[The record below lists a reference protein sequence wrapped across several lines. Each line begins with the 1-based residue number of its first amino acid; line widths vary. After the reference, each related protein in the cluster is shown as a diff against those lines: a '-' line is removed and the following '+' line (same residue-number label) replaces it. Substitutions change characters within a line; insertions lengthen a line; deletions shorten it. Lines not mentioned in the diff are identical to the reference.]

1 MRPSTGG
8 SISAKTP
15 RLTVLRGVAAAA
27 SVMLFAGIALVP
39 AAPASAADNPN
50 PARITDASWWLMEEL
65 LKLDPGTQNG
75 GIYFDKPGYHNTR
88 AANDPNNYSVRD
100 AEDQGGPSDK
110 AAAYDWTFP
119 EAQGLTA
126 DDIDLSAYA
135 GRPLASDVQAL
146 SPDYSNIAR
155 FSSRLLAS
163 GKDPNDPRLNGW
175 REFYGQTD
183 SDSTV
188 EGWDFRYDYAVSS
201 GSSHLWHIHLSE
213 DRDKV
218 TSYDNKRALL
228 SVLRGETVE
237 QWGAPHGPMYD
248 RTRSASGS
256 WASSSVLIEN
266 NNAITRTAAV
276 ALPNGT
282 LHGFNLIPGSG
293 TWTRARS
300 AAGVWAANA
309 THVDT
314 NGSVT
319 DIAAASLPDG
329 TLHLFVLV
337 PGSGTWTRARSA
349 AGVWAANATHVDTN
363 GSVTDIAA
371 TGLPDGTMQL
381 SVLVPGS
388 GTWTRA
394 RSASGVW
401 AANAVHADTNGSVTD
416 IAAAALPDGT
426 MHLFVLVP
434 GSGTWARARSAAG
447 VWAANATH
455 VDTNGSVIAV
465 SAAGLGDG
473 TLHLTVTVPNAGVW
487 HRYRTL
493 SGSWATNRQID
504 TNGRIFHTY
513 TAALPDRTMHVGVL
527 VNTA

>member
-1 MRPSTGG
+1 MDQSATGTATPGDPPLPAYPGTPVTSSSQTLAAVATTPKPCDDNGADKALTRAEVLTRAQSWLSVVVPYSQERCYRNQYGDYRTDCSGFVSMAWGLGG
-8 SISAKTP
+8 SGSDFWTGNLLNRSYVIP
-15 RLTVLRGVAAAA
+15 RSDLRPGDALLRYTGDPDENHVALFVRWLDAAHTRPN
-27 SVMLFAGIALVP
+27 VYEQTGI
-39 AAPASAADNPN
+39 
-50 PARITDASWWLMEEL
+50 
-65 LKLDPGTQNG
+65 
-75 GIYFDKPGYHNTR
+75 
-88 AANDPNNYSVRD
+88 RD
-100 AEDQGGPSDK
+100 
-110 AAAYDWTFP
+110 
-119 EAQGLTA
+119 
-126 DDIDLSAYA
+126 
-135 GRPLASDVQAL
+135 
-146 SPDYSNIAR
+146 
-155 FSSRLLAS
+155 
-163 GKDPNDPRLNGW
+163 
-175 REFYGQTD
+175 
-183 SDSTV
+183 TV
-188 EGWDFRYDYAVSS
+188 ESDWSADYASLYTPIRYD
-201 GSSHLWHIHLSE
+201 HIIESE
-213 DRDKV
+213 
-218 TSYDNKRALL
+218 A
-228 SVLRGETVE
+228 E
-237 QWGAPHGPMYD
+237 APHGPMYD